1 MKLKHKTNSELVI
14 SGYKRSREQ
23 MHRQAQDQCLCLGID
38 YVESDFIELYDHQE
52 AKYFAQRELNDTDW
66 RAAKASDTGVPMSDA
81 WKKYRQDLRDITEG
95 LTTEEQV
102 EAVEFPTKP

>member
-1 MKLKHKTNSELVI
+1 MKLTHKTNSELII

-38 YVESDFIELYDHQE
+38 YVESDFIETYDHQE

-66 RAAKASDTGVPMSDA
+66 RAAKANDIGVPMSDA
-81 WKKYRQDLRDITEG
+81 WKKYRQDLRDIINSTSTEDI
-95 LTTEEQV
+95 TW
-102 EAVEFPTKP
+102 PTKPS